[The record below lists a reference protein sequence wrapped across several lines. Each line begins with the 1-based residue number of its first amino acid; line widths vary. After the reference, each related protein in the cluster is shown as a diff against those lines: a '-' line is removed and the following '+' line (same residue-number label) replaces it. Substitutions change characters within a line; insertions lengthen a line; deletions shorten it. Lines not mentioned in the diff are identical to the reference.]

1 MAAATSATDTTETK
15 GAATGGSARRRI
27 VFMGTPDFA
36 AVALQALIAAG
47 EPTVESAGH
56 QIVAVYSQ
64 PPRPAGRGQQVQ
76 KSPVHVLAESQR
88 LTVLT
93 PVSLKT
99 AEAQAAFA
107 AHQAD
112 VAVVAAYGLLLPQ
125 AILDLP
131 RFGCLNIHAS
141 LLPRWRGA
149 APIQRAIAAGDKQ
162 TGVTIMQM
170 EAGLD
175 TGPMLLRDSIPIIAE
190 TTATDLHDALAELG
204 ARLILDALR
213 RLPGDPTATH
223 PLTPVPQPNEGVTYA
238 AKLTRADSQLDW
250 RQPAEDLLRAIRA
263 FTPWPGVAIDFGS
276 EKIKVLAADLVPVSG
291 ANVVPGAILDD
302 DLTIACGRD
311 ALRPTLVQRPG
322 KKPMTTA
329 EMLRGFQLPP
339 GRLLPLPSDVTSD
352 KASVA

>member
-1 MAAATSATDTTETK
+1 MTEGASASDKNGVATK
-15 GAATGGSARRRI
+15 PRRRV

-36 AVALQALIAAG
+36 AVALQALIAAS
-47 EPTVESAGH
+47 ESMNH

-64 PPRPAGRGQQVQ
+64 PPRPAGRGHQVQ
-76 KSPVHVLAESQR
+76 KSPVHILAESQR
-88 LTVLT
+88 LPVLT
-93 PVSLKT
+93 PVSLRSE
-99 AEAQAAFA
+99 EAQTAFA

-112 VAVVAAYGLLLPQ
+112 VAVVVAYGLLLPP
-125 AILDLP
+125 AILALP

-162 TGVTIMQM
+162 SGVTIMQM

-175 TGPMLLRDSIPIIAE
+175 TGPMLLREALPIVAE
-190 TTATDLHDALAELG
+190 TTAPRLHDALAELG
-204 ARLILDALR
+204 ARLILDVLR
-213 RLPGDPTATH
+213 RLPGDPAVQN
-223 PLTPVPQPNEGVTYA
+223 PLTPVPQPSEGVTYA
-238 AKLTRADSQLDW
+238 AKLTRADSLLDW
-250 RQPAEDLLRAIRA
+250 RRPAEELLLAIRA
-263 FTPWPGVAIDFGS
+263 FTPWPGVAIDFGA
-276 EKIKVLAADLVPVSG
+276 EKVKVLAADVVRPTG
-291 ANVVPGAILDD
+291 AASVPGAIIGD

-339 GRLLPLPSDVTSD
+339 GRLLPLPT
-352 KASVA
+352 ATTTAA

>member
-1 MAAATSATDTTETK
+1 MPITALPEITENRVDAAPPQ
-15 GAATGGSARRRI
+15 RI

-47 EPTVESAGH
+47 DVFGH
-56 QIVAVYSQ
+56 RVVAVYSQ
-64 PPRPAGRGQQVQ
+64 PPRPAGRGHQLQ
-76 KSPVHVLAESQR
+76 KSPVHLLAESQR
-88 LTVLT
+88 LPVLT
-93 PVSLKT
+93 PTGLKT
-99 AEAQAAFA
+99 AEALEAFA

-112 VAVVAAYGLLLPQ
+112 IAVVAAYGLLLPQ
-125 AILDLP
+125 TILDLP

-162 TGVTIMQM
+162 TGITIMQM
-170 EAGLD
+170 AAGLD
-175 TGPMLLRDSIPIIAE
+175 TGPMLLRDAIPITSE
-190 TTATDLHDALAELG
+190 TTASGLHDSLAELG
-204 ARLILDALR
+204 ARMILEVLQ
-213 RLPGDPTATH
+213 RLPGDPKAKD
-223 PLTPVPQPNEGVTYA
+223 PLQPVPQPEAGVTYA

-250 RQPAEDLLRAIRA
+250 RRPAEELERAVRA

-276 EKIKVLAADLVPVSG
+276 EKVKLLSATVIKIDGTNL
-291 ANVVPGAILDD
+291 VPGAILDD

-329 EMLRGFQLPP
+329 EMLRGFQLPA
-339 GRLLPLPSDVTSD
+339 GRLLPLPKDDVQ
-352 KASVA
+352 VP